1 MGVDLPA
8 YVGVGEGNKAKSY
21 DHSQLQGRLK
31 NQIFVLNGSV
41 PRGFLTKKEGR
52 NRFGLFHL
60 FHNLPLLR
68 VRK

>member
-1 MGVDLPA
+1 MGVAHDLPA

-41 PRGFLTKKEGR
+41 PSGFLTKKEGR
-52 NRFGLFHL
+52 NRFGQLSISSTISLF
-60 FHNLPLLR
+60 
-68 VRK
+68 